1 MSRVPCGRG
10 GIREADS
17 RYDRPVAEQSLIA
30 ACSDEEK
37 AAVLDAALSLHPEI
51 AADAERL
58 ARAVLDG
65 ADSDDIADEVID
77 ALSPLDDLPDGAP
90 AAESANVITLGLET
104 HLAAIDRR
112 ARAGLDDSA
121 ATVALGV
128 LRGLYEYRDAPA
140 CDTFET
146 AEEIER
152 LLTEHGIELA
162 PEDYDEYLP
171 DWSDDPAGGDDDE
184 TAAEAGAAAAG

>member
-1 MSRVPCGRG
+1 MG
-10 GIREADS
+10 S
-17 RYDRPVAEQSLIA
+17 RYDHPVAEQPLIA

-37 AAVLDAALSLHPEI
+37 AAVLDAVLSLHPEI
-51 AADAERL
+51 AVDAERL

-65 ADSDDIADEVID
+65 ADSDDIAEEVID
-77 ALSPLDDLPDGAP
+77 ALSPLDGLPAGTP
-90 AAESANVITLGLET
+90 AAESANVITLGLEP

-112 ARAGLDDSA
+112 AQAGLDESA

-146 AEEIER
+146 AEDIER
-152 LLTEHGIELA
+152 ILTEHGIELA
-162 PEDYDEYLP
+162 PEDYAEYLP
-171 DWSDDPAGGDDDE
+171 DWADDAADDEDGDSDDEADNTAGDD
-184 TAAEAGAAAAG
+184 

>member
-1 MSRVPCGRG
+1 M
-10 GIREADS
+10 ADT
-17 RYDRPVAEQSLIA
+17 PLIA

-37 AAVLDAALSLHPEI
+37 AAVLDTVLSLHPEI

-65 ADSDDIADEVID
+65 ADSDDIAEEVID
-77 ALSPLDDLPDGAP
+77 ALTPLDDLPAEAP
-90 AAESANVITLGLET
+90 AEETAELVTFALGP
-104 HLAAIDRR
+104 HLATIERR
-112 ARAGLDDSA
+112 AQAGLDESA

-146 AEEIER
+146 AEDIER
-152 LLTEHGIELA
+152 LLSKHDIELA
-162 PEDYDEYLP
+162 PEDYAEYLP
-171 DWSDDPAGGDDDE
+171 DWAEDDE
-184 TAAEAGAAAAG
+184 TDDEDDEAPGD